1 MWNYSL
7 GTGANGV
14 TVVAYDGSPLSPQ
27 SILFQLVDK
36 YQITCLGISPRFL
49 QVLETAGYEPN
60 KHHSLKS
67 LRAIATAGSVLKGD
81 LYDWVHLNVG
91 QRVVSCAVTFDAP
104 SY

>member
-1 MWNYSL
+1 MMWSYAKSTL
-7 GTGANGV
+7 ANGV

-36 YQITCLGISPRFL
+36 YRITTLGISPRFL

-60 KHHSLKS
+60 KHHSLTS
-67 LRAIATAGSVLKGD
+67 LKAIATAGSVLKGD

-91 QRVVSCAVTFDAP
+91 KRVVR
-104 SY
+104 